1 MVNDDQPQADWRVKV
16 GFTIFAASIGWPVF
30 IPILPL
36 MGASATTT
44 AAISGVMLVAAEVML
59 ISAAAIAGKDGFA
72 FIRSKVFGFVK
83 AYGPPG
89 EVSRTRYRIGMVM
102 FATPLAFAWAAPYFG
117 HHLPGF
123 EHAQLVYAIAG
134 DALLLISLF
143 VLGGGFWD
151 KLRALFHHDAY
162 AVIPD
167 MSPTRNKS
175 E

>member
-1 MVNDDQPQADWRVKV
+1 MMSDEQPQAGWRVRIA
-16 GFTIFAASIGWPVF
+16 FAIFAVSIGWPVL

-44 AAISGVMLVAAEVML
+44 AAISGVMLVAAEILL
-59 ISAAAIAGKDGFA
+59 IAAAAIAGKDGFA
-72 FIRSKVFGFVK
+72 FIKAKVFGFAK

-89 EVSRTRYRIGMVM
+89 EVSRTRYRIGTVM

-123 EHAQLVYAIAG
+123 EDAQLMYAIAG
-134 DALLLISLF
+134 DVLLLISLF

-151 KLRALFHHDAY
+151 KLRSLFNHDAY